1 MFYLF
6 SACSVQDTETGR
18 AGAEKGYD
26 QLQTLLS
33 RPDGLFEELRYWCE
47 ILGGAGLGDVGG
59 MERKPWGFSEGA
71 GYVV

>member
-1 MFYLF
+1 M
-6 SACSVQDTETGR
+6 QDTETGR

-47 ILGGAGLGDVGG
+47 ILGGAGLG
-59 MERKPWGFSEGA
+59 A
-71 GYVV
+71 GRYGKKAIGLQRRGQAMWFEQ